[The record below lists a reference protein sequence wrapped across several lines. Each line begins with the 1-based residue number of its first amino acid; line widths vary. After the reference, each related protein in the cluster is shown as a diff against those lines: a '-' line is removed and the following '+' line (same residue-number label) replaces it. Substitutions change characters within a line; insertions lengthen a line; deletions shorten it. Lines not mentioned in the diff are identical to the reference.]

1 MFIQQAFP
9 ELTTAER
16 HLLSDGTCGDCFL
29 AMHGHPN
36 DELIETEDVSVL
48 VRKTSKDAL
57 PLIEIRTDDYSLNGQ
72 ALVHVTL
79 NDDLLYHPDLL
90 VMTNISIDVLMTL
103 DEWKPE
109 WGRENAGDFLA
120 GHARVLQDNMMHA
133 AIATLKTLLRQWEGP
148 DPRTYEVPNEY
159 DN

>member
-36 DELIETEDVSVL
+36 DELVETEDVSVL

-57 PLIEIRTDDYSLNGQ
+57 PLIEIRAADYSRNGQ
-72 ALVHVTL
+72 PLVHVML
-79 NDDLLYHPDLL
+79 DSAVLYHPDLC
-90 VMTNISIDVLMTL
+90 VMANISIDVLMTL
-103 DEWKPE
+103 DEWKPN
-109 WGRENAGDFLA
+109 WGRKNAGDFLTS
-120 GHARVLQDNMMHA
+120 HSQVLQDNMMHA
-133 AIATLKTLLRQWEGP
+133 AIATLKTLLQQWEGP
-148 DPRTYEVPNEY
+148 DPRTYEVPNE
-159 DN
+159 